1 MKFLSSL
8 LYSQVSLKTDSMKL
22 KSAINIK
29 EISDSSIGYRLFNC
43 VSRHARGV
51 LSEIG
56 AFLIVIILL
65 SSCHDK
71 PANEIIENSIGSV
84 VSFPRSLKPVHKDT
98 YHRTPSEFTIITYNK
113 EENCMGC
120 SMRLMSWEDFMD
132 SVETIVS
139 PGRVA
144 LLIVSESK
152 NEKALWALKRR
163 SDFHHEIL
171 IDTDNDFA
179 EVNAD
184 IINND
189 LKSQTFLLDSNNRII
204 YYGNPL
210 DDSNVRKDYFSYFKG
225 KETPLTITF

>member
-1 MKFLSSL
+1 
-8 LYSQVSLKTDSMKL
+8 
-22 KSAINIK
+22 
-29 EISDSSIGYRLFNC
+29 
-43 VSRHARGV
+43 
-51 LSEIG
+51 
-56 AFLIVIILL
+56 
-65 SSCHDK
+65 
-71 PANEIIENSIGSV
+71 
-84 VSFPRSLKPVHKDT
+84 
-98 YHRTPSEFTIITYNK
+98 
-113 EENCMGC
+113 MGC
-120 SMRLMSWEDFMD
+120 SMRLMSWEEFMD

-152 NEKALWALKRR
+152 NEKSLWALKRR

-210 DDSNVRKDYFSYFKG
+210 DNSNVRKDYFSYFKG
-225 KETPLTITF
+225 KETPPTITF